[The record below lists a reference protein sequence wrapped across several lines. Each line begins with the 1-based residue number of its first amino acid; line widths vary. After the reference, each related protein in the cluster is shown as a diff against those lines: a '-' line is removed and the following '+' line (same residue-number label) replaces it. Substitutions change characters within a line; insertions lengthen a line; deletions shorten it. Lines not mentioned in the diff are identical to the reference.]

1 MSASTR
7 EGRGTQETQTETT
20 TVDVRCTG
28 HVRTAVGAHDLSFT
42 FEGDTV
48 REFLEAFF
56 EEYEVED
63 LLLAETEADAT
74 AHGWASVPD
83 DLPGTWRKNPEGEQT
98 RTYARVTVNGRFN
111 EHLGG
116 FETKLDD
123 GDRVG
128 LLYPFIFCC

>member
-1 MSASTR
+1 MATDA
-7 EGRGTQETQTETT
+7 QEARADTT

-28 HVRTAVGAHDLSFT
+28 HVRTAIGEHDIEFT
-42 FEGDTV
+42 FEGSSL

-56 EEYEVED
+56 EEHPVED
-63 LLLAETEADAT
+63 LLIAETEADAT
-74 AHGWASVPD
+74 ARGWAPVPD

-98 RTYARVTVNGRFN
+98 RPYARVTINGRFN
-111 EHLGG
+111 EHLDG
-116 FETKLDD
+116 FETELSE